1 MKVVIFPRF
10 IAFLPP
16 VFRNQAIKVT
26 ILPEKEVSKRY
37 QIRIYLEDLPII

>member
-16 VFRNQAIKVT
+16 VFRNQAIKV
-26 ILPEKEVSKRY
+26 PVWAKKRGLSND
-37 QIRIYLEDLPII
+37 IR